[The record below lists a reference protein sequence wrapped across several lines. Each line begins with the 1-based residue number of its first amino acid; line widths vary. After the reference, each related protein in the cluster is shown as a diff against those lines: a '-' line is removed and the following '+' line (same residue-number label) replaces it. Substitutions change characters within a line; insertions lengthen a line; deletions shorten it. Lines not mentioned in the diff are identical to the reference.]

1 MMEHTDPAPM
11 PKNMRERRM
20 NDPISVRYSLGILVA
35 SCYCCYCEDCCCVV
49 VLVSCSRNRIEMV
62 IVS

>member
-35 SCYCCYCEDCCCVV
+35 SCCCYSVV
-49 VLVSCSRNRIEMV
+49 V
-62 IVS
+62 IVVVWWC

>member
-35 SCYCCYCEDCCCVV
+35 SCCLFVV
-49 VLVSCSRNRIEMV
+49 VCLLCCIVV
-62 IVS
+62 IRS